1 MQLRML
7 DENGGCGK
15 EKERNSC
22 KSGESRGDMAR
33 GSSQKSAGIS
43 GKRRTRLR
51 CSRRNW
57 SFGDFCRHSCVRSSR
72 SIYWKDFLPSVRP
85 RRRESLEASGPA
97 KIWYSRDR
105 ADLVRAPPSFRPPP
119 FCKCTRL
126 AALRALSSSLIE
138 YSPLY
143 LRMPVEIYRRSRC
156 SFRFNLLRPAL
167 TLSVLSFPMFAYI
180 LRV

>member
-1 MQLRML
+1 MIWC
-7 DENGGCGK
+7 GG
-15 EKERNSC
+15 
-22 KSGESRGDMAR
+22 
-33 GSSQKSAGIS
+33 SQKSAGIS

-51 CSRRNW
+51 SSRRNW

-72 SIYWKDFLPSVRP
+72 YLLERFSPLVRSLG
-85 RRRESLEASGPA
+85 ESRSGPA
-97 KIWYSRDR
+97 KIWYSRER
-105 ADLVRAPPSFRPPP
+105 ADLVRAPPSSCPLLPAANALASRPYAP
-119 FCKCTRL
+119 
-126 AALRALSSSLIE
+126 LSSSLIE

-167 TLSVLSFPMFAYI
+167 TSSVLSFSVFAYI

>member
-1 MQLRML
+1 MIW
-7 DENGGCGK
+7 C
-15 EKERNSC
+15 
-22 KSGESRGDMAR
+22 

-51 CSRRNW
+51 SSRRNW

-72 SIYWKDFLPSVRP
+72 YLLERFSPLVRS
-85 RRRESLEASGPA
+85 RRVEERASE
-97 KIWYSRDR
+97 
-105 ADLVRAPPSFRPPP
+105 DLVLARASRSRARSSILLVLLPAANALASRPYAP
-119 FCKCTRL
+119 
-126 AALRALSSSLIE
+126 LSSSLIE

-167 TLSVLSFPMFAYI
+167 TSSVLSFSVFAYI